1 MDHFQM
7 SSGSFVLRDPI
18 MLLAFEGW
26 NDAGESATSA
36 IKHLLAI
43 WQHEVIAISESE
55 EFYDFQVNRPLVKI
69 DAHIVREI
77 HWPTTTVYAVKA
89 TDFDRDF
96 LIVKGIEPSMR
107 WPTFV
112 SEILDIA
119 DDYEV
124 NLVVT
129 CGAMLADVP
138 HTRPITVSGT
148 GAHPDVAKKLGVEI
162 SRYEGPTGILGVIL
176 DACNKRGIDAMSL
189 WAAIPHYV
197 SQPPCHKASLALIH
211 ALEDFLD
218 ISINQGDLPDL
229 ALAWEESVNR
239 MAQEDPEI
247 AEYVK
252 TLERSRDTSEL
263 PEVTGDSIAREFE
276 RYLRRQGD
284 QTN

>member
-36 IKHLLAI
+36 MKHLLEI

-176 DACNKRGIDAMSL
+176 DACNKRSIDAMSL

-229 ALAWEESVNR
+229 AVAWEESVNR

>member
-36 IKHLLAI
+36 MKHLLEI

-176 DACNKRGIDAMSL
+176 DACNKRSIDAMSL